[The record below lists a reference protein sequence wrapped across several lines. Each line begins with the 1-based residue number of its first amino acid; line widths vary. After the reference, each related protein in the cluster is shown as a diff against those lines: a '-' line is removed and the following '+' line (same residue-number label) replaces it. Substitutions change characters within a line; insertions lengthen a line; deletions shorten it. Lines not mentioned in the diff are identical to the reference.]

1 MTASSPIRFSAVA
14 EELRSAG
21 LLVAVRGRE
30 DVAVEGVSQD
40 SRSVGPGDLFLA
52 WVGTAHDA
60 HDFVA
65 DAADAGA
72 VAAVVERFVPDA
84 AVPQLRVVDG
94 RAAAALVAD
103 RVLGRP
109 GRRLQLVGVT
119 GTNGKT
125 TTTVLAR
132 HLLQRSRPAAAVG
145 TLGLLE
151 PSGDVRAGT
160 EGLTTP
166 GPVRIARWMRSLV
179 DEGVEAVVVEASSHA
194 LEQRRLDGLRF
205 ATAVYT
211 NLTRDHLDYHES
223 EEAYFAAKAR
233 LLGLVREEG
242 AVVVH
247 AGVEA
252 WEELP
257 VGRLRTVRYTAGD
270 EPADLRARDVEPG
283 VDGCRFRMETDD
295 GAAEV
300 RMPLPGRFNVENALA
315 AVGAALAAGVSL
327 DEAAAGLAE
336 APQVPGRLEVVVR
349 EPFTVLI
356 DYAHTPDALERVLA
370 ALRPVVPGRLT
381 VVFGAG
387 GDRDREKRP
396 LMGRAVAGA
405 ADRIVVTSDNPRSED
420 PDRIIDDIEPGL
432 EGVSHVRITER
443 REAIAHVLET
453 AREDEVILLAGKGH
467 ERYQEIGSERRP
479 FDERVVVRE
488 LLSGDEAA

>member
-1 MTASSPIRFSAVA
+1 M
-14 EELRSAG
+14 
-21 LLVAVRGRE
+21 
-30 DVAVEGVSQD
+30 EGVSQD
-40 SRSVGPGDLFLA
+40 SRSTGPGDLFLA
-52 WVGTAHDA
+52 WAGTAHDA
-60 HDFVA
+60 HDFLA
-65 DAADAGA
+65 DAVDAGA
-72 VAAVVERFVPDA
+72 AAAVVERFVPDVG
-84 AVPQLRVVDG
+84 VPQLRVVDG
-94 RAAAALVAD
+94 RAAAALAAD

-109 GRRLQLVGVT
+109 GRSLHLVGVT

-145 TLGLLE
+145 TLGLVE
-151 PSGDVRAGT
+151 PSGDVRPGT

-166 GPVRIARWMRSLV
+166 GPVRIARWMRGLV

-194 LEQRRLDGLRF
+194 LEQRRLDGLPF

-242 AVVVH
+242 AAVVH

-257 VGRLRTVRYTAGD
+257 VGRLRTVRYTAGE

-283 VDGCRFRMETDD
+283 IDGCRFRMETDD
-295 GAAEV
+295 AAADV
-300 RMPLPGRFNVENALA
+300 TMPLPGRFNVENALA
-315 AVGAALAAGVSL
+315 AVGVALAAGISL

-356 DYAHTPDALERVLA
+356 DYAHTPDALERVVA

-381 VVFGAG
+381 VLFGAG

-396 LMGRAVAGA
+396 LMGRAVAGT

-420 PDRIIDDIEPGL
+420 PDRIIDEIEPGL
-432 EGVSHVRITER
+432 EGAPHTRITER
-443 REAIAHVLET
+443 REAIAHVLES
-453 AREDEVILLAGKGH
+453 AREGEVILLAGKGH
-467 ERYQEIGSERRP
+467 ERHQEIGSERLP
-479 FDERVVVRE
+479 FDERAIVRDFV
-488 LLSGDEAA
+488 SGDEAA

>member
-1 MTASSPIRFSAVA
+1 MTAAPPLRLSAVA
-14 EELRSAG
+14 EALRSAG
-21 LLVAVRGRE
+21 LLVAVRGGE
-30 DVAVEGVSQD
+30 DVLVEGVSQD
-40 SRSVGPGDLFLA
+40 SRSAEPGDLFLA
-52 WVGTAHDA
+52 WAGTVHDA

-65 DAADAGA
+65 DAVDAGA

-84 AVPQLRVVDG
+84 GVPQLRVVDG
-94 RAAAALVAD
+94 RTAAARAAD

-109 GRRLQLVGVT
+109 GRSVHLVGVT

-132 HLLQRSRPAAAVG
+132 HLLQRGLPAAAVG

-151 PSGDVRAGT
+151 PSGDVRPGT

-211 NLTRDHLDYHES
+211 NLSRDHLDYHES

-242 AVVVH
+242 AAVVH

-257 VGRLRTVRYTAGD
+257 VGRLRTVRYTAGE
-270 EPADLRARDVEPG
+270 EPADLRAREVEPRI
-283 VDGCRFRMETDD
+283 DGCRFRMETDHA
-295 GAAEV
+295 AAEV
-300 RMPLPGRFNVENALA
+300 TMPLPGRFNVENALA
-315 AVGAALAAGVSL
+315 AVGAALAAGITL

-370 ALRPVVPGRLT
+370 ALRPLVPGRLT

-396 LMGRAVAGA
+396 LMGAAAAEV
-405 ADRIVVTSDNPRSED
+405 ADRIFVTSDNPRSED
-420 PDRIIDDIEPGL
+420 PDAIIDDIVPGL
-432 EGVSHVRITER
+432 RGAEHVRITDR
-443 REAIAHVLET
+443 TRAIRAALES
-453 AREDEVILLAGKGH
+453 AEPGELVLLAGKGH
-467 ERYQEIGSERRP
+467 ETYQEIDGERRP
-479 FDERVVVRE
+479 FDERALVRDWR
-488 LLSGDEAA
+488 SHREAT